1 MADIFQTNS
10 FGASY
15 PNLDFDYNKF
25 STKTTSEFF
34 DEALKETSLYTLQ
47 VSPDE
52 IVEREVVYYF
62 DIIKSHKVQLQSQIT
77 DYWLEDSTAVQDS
90 INISPIIINLS
101 GLVGE
106 VVFTPPS
113 TFTGKIID
121 KLNRLFPSKSGF
133 TLTQKLGTIVS
144 LVPSVDNYT
153 QIAKNAI
160 NYTEAAYNRYKKLFE
175 QIQSW
180 RNGATSN
187 TVPRQEQI
195 YKQFEMFWKNKTPL
209 MVNTPYGLFDN
220 MYIQIVTMQQGETN
234 TVSDISV
241 TLKQLSFKD
250 VTFTKAGR
258 SVVEKYNSQAQAEV
272 ENLGAS
278 KNTAKNLKSLLK
290 GGAGFF
296 TNLFT
301 R

>member
-10 FGASY
+10 FGATY

-90 INISPIIINLS
+90 VNLQPIIINLS

-180 RNGATSN
+180 RNGTTSN

-220 MYIQIVTMQQGETN
+220 MYIQNVTMQQGETN

-250 VTFTKAGR
+250 VIFTKAGR